1 MKLSSG
7 LFLICE
13 FWEISVS
20 QDVLIFSDKLRKT
33 INDLV
38 ILRRTSWAWCFI
50 ILIFMFI
57 GYILHCKSDK
67 KITYIKIASIWSDLV
82 VRGMFISLIKSV
94 GDSRWDIQPQNL
106 KFFCSFKNSILVKN
120 LEISLQKPYFDFKKN
135 IFTSKTVFRA
145 WIFHKN
151 PESRPT
157 NNWNS
162 RVYLFNGL
170 SHYLNGYQHLK
181 SICKSLLD
189 PKSFWISVKCH
200 SEPSSYLKLSSITNR
215 HSISIIKGEDVS

>member
-1 MKLSSG
+1 MCVVYHSHIRIILKIVKFQSE

-13 FWEISVS
+13 FWKISVS

-82 VRGMFISLIKSV
+82 ARGMFISLIKSMV
-94 GDSRWDIQPQNL
+94 STLGGISNHKIL
-106 KFFCSFKNSILVKN
+106 IFFIRSKILF
-120 LEISLQKPYFDFKKN
+120 L
-135 IFTSKTVFRA
+135 
-145 WIFHKN
+145 
-151 PESRPT
+151 
-157 NNWNS
+157 
-162 RVYLFNGL
+162 
-170 SHYLNGYQHLK
+170 
-181 SICKSLLD
+181 
-189 PKSFWISVKCH
+189 
-200 SEPSSYLKLSSITNR
+200 
-215 HSISIIKGEDVS
+215 

>member
-1 MKLSSG
+1 MKFQSE

-13 FWEISVS
+13 FWKISVS
-20 QDVLIFSDKLRKT
+20 QDVLIFFDKLRKT

-120 LEISLQKPYFDFKKN
+120 LEISLQK
-135 IFTSKTVFRA
+135 TVFRLQKEY
-145 WIFHKN
+145 FHFKN
-151 PESRPT
+151 GISSVNFSQKSRIQA
-157 NNWNS
+157 
-162 RVYLFNGL
+162 
-170 SHYLNGYQHLK
+170 HK
-181 SICKSLLD
+181 
-189 PKSFWISVKCH
+189 
-200 SEPSSYLKLSSITNR
+200 
-215 HSISIIKGEDVS
+215 